1 MSKHYVVSWW
11 IYGIIVIAS
20 GGYRYYSQPD
30 GHKALYFGMVMG
42 ALAMAAGL
50 LLCAGKTVVAH
61 MVGFLS
67 VTFVAGWFLFES
79 LVKDGGSREPRLLI
93 VAAIS
98 LFQAAF
104 AVMTLRNGARS
115 NAE

>member
-30 GHKALYFGMVMG
+30 GHKALYFGLVTG

-50 LLCAGKTVVAH
+50 LLCAGKTIVAH
-61 MVGFLS
+61 VAGFLS
-67 VTFVAGWFLFES
+67 VAFVAGWFLFES

-98 LFQAAF
+98 LLQAAL
-104 AVMTLRNGARS
+104 AVKTLRSGTP
-115 NAE
+115 AEAE